1 MTQVI
6 MSTEGGYEVSEVEH
20 GRVYRWKPGHIV
32 LECECGERLTLTRS
46 ESTCPECCADH
57 AGVIGAWLEAVGGGR
72 KMKLYTLGATG
83 TPPRMMGCLFRP
95 DGSACLRVLLDMSS
109 DTAGC
114 RGMEGS

>member
-1 MTQVI
+1 
-6 MSTEGGYEVSEVEH
+6 
-20 GRVYRWKPGHIV
+20 
-32 LECECGERLTLTRS
+32 
-46 ESTCPECCADH
+46 
-57 AGVIGAWLEAVGGGR
+57 
-72 KMKLYTLGATG
+72 MKLYTLGATG